1 MALHSQLLL
10 YILGEEGESSGEMVY
25 KGVKERTGKQM
36 YEDKGVKERDMFF
49 YFIKIMCWAATL
61 GSTVATQVSS

>member
-10 YILGEEGESSGEMVY
+10 YILGEEGESSAEMVY

-36 YEDKGVKERDMFF
+36 YKDKGVKERDVFF
-49 YFIKIMCWAATL
+49 YFIKIMCLVVTILPNTL
-61 GSTVATQVSS
+61 G